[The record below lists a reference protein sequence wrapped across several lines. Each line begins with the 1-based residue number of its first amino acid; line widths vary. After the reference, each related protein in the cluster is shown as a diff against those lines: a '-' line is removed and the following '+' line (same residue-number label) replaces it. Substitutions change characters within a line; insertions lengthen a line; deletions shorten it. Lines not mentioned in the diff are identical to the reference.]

1 MKGMYR
7 YPDDPSMTSHLMM
20 AMNISAIMEPDEMKV
35 RMADFAD
42 RIHASPMW
50 DESKEMLLPGEPEY
64 RTEELRK
71 VNGIP
76 MPQNLYQE
84 LLALAEDLEVS
95 ASLPK
100 M

>member
-1 MKGMYR
+1 
-7 YPDDPSMTSHLMM
+7 
-20 AMNISAIMEPDEMKV
+20 
-35 RMADFAD
+35 
-42 RIHASPMW
+42 
-50 DESKEMLLPGEPEY
+50 MLLPGEPEY